1 MLLLEW
7 LLSCSLLHLTGS
19 LLDRRREL
27 KKKKEISV
35 RVVVEKDIEF
45 TRGTSGGEGK
55 STSLAAEQLLSL
67 TLFDK
72 RLLLSVNRFWETE
85 EERARPLKEDKAKCK
100 RDVEEGGRKKLKAGV
115 GQWRLI
121 AFISSSFF

>member
-27 KKKKEISV
+27 KKKEISV

-45 TRGTSGGEGK
+45 TCGTSGGEGK

-72 RLLLSVNRFWETE
+72 RLLLSVNRFCETE
-85 EERARPLKEDKAKCK
+85 EERARPLKEDKAKCNSEEREGRRK
-100 RDVEEGGRKKLKAGV
+100 RLKAGV
-115 GQWRLI
+115 GQ
-121 AFISSSFF
+121 